1 MKTLKQFALVL
12 AVALAA
18 VVTLAV
24 CESPHPDY
32 FAGAVTVFAIMF
44 AATHGVASWQ
54 RYRPGVFSA
63 ELTFPFD
70 RSGAP
75 LGAKIDQG
83 CLSCPTGYAYG
94 ADTAINTLER
104 VTNNVLTL
112 GFKDY
117 NMPMF
122 PLAGLPVQAAR
133 TNQLTGIR
141 RVRPHV
147 FFENVH
153 RAKWYS
159 PVPEAVTFDTMR
171 KLIDQCGGSVA
182 TARLIA
188 NSNSIGCAPPRGPRG
203 VSGKDALFQDAATTV
218 FELGPFCITD
228 FLELEGFQAHMSAY
242 KAAAIKAAGM
252 ALEYEKIRR
261 FVSMSKANGAAVAGT
276 SRPRFSSSNF
286 TDIPNSP
293 GSLEWLANSI
303 DTGIG
308 GEIRHGTQIE
318 VNVSRQLFQYWL
330 EKFKKDHDIIMELDV
345 ANFAMQIKGF
355 ITSFDNDGGF
365 IMQSKRTN
373 RKIRISTT
381 KDPVYVEIYKNADG
395 TAEWDFQ
402 AYYVT
407 QVGDDSDTNQANGFR
422 QSMNTAYG
430 DAAAF
435 CEGETK
441 RLAEMILINTSEA
454 FHYEAF
460 PTNPLAAN
468 IPGDVEAN
476 LQRLWG
482 ATEMNWFF
490 GADVDLYYLK
500 ALNDMIAGT
509 GAPCFSNIDK
519 TWFAGR
525 IKTGLMF
532 IEDDP
537 RQMMTLLVAVPGE
550 SSVIEKSEVC
560 LPCEPPPAVVLTP
573 RPALDPVLCEALP
586 NGVTEDTGDAGC
598 MRAPARLQFTL
609 PSSGNKTVSVL
620 FERRDGSTGTLTV
633 PFSIVDG
640 TALEGAGSDK
650 HFLLADGNVVFL
662 DGETEKQVDIVL
674 HPFIRGAGD
683 PKFVQAIMR
692 YDNAPIVICGEE
704 GGTVDTT
711 LCFMLAD
718 VIAGDGD
725 DCPSAYC
732 LQCADVPL
740 ESADVMMALKAER
753 AKATKKAAKKAAKK
767 TKGGKPAEQS
777 DDTNPYQVEE

>member
-1 MKTLKQFALVL
+1 MKTLKQFTLLLALVL
-12 AVALAA
+12 AATVAA
-18 VVTLAV
+18 VAYQQHEYLAGSVTA
-24 CESPHPDY
+24 
-32 FAGAVTVFAIMF
+32 FAIMF
-44 AATHGVASWQ
+44 AASHGVASWK

-94 ADTAINTLER
+94 ADSAISTLER

-112 GFKDY
+112 GYKDY
-117 NMPMF
+117 DMPKF
-122 PLAGLPVQAAR
+122 PLAGMPVGAAR
-133 TNQLTGIR
+133 TQQMTGIR
-141 RVRPHV
+141 RTRPHV

-153 RAKWYS
+153 RAKWHS
-159 PVPEAVTFDTMR
+159 PVPEAVTYDTMR

-228 FLELEGFQAHMSAY
+228 FLELEGFQSHLNAY
-242 KAAAIKAAGM
+242 KAAAIKATGM

-261 FVSMSKANGAAVAGT
+261 FVSMSRANGAAVAGT
-276 SRPRFSSSNF
+276 TKARFSPTTFS
-286 TDIPNSP
+286 DIPNSP

-308 GEIRHGTQIE
+308 GEIRHGTMVE
-318 VNVSRQLFQYWL
+318 VNVSTQLFQYWL
-330 EKFKKDHDIIMELDV
+330 EKFKKDHDIVMNLDI
-345 ANFAMQIKGF
+345 ANFANQIKGF
-355 ITSFDNDGGF
+355 ITTFDDQGGF
-365 IMQSKRTN
+365 TLRSKRTN
-373 RKIRISTT
+373 RLIKITTT
-381 KDPVYVEIYKNADG
+381 KDPVYVELYKNSDG

-402 AYYVT
+402 AYYKT
-407 QVGDDSDTNQANGFR
+407 EVGDDSDVTQANGFR

-435 CEGETK
+435 CDGETK
-441 RLAEMILINTSEA
+441 RLAEMIMIHTTEA

-460 PTNPLAAN
+460 PTNPLGAK
-468 IPGDVEAN
+468 IPADVETN

-482 ATEMNWFF
+482 ATEINWFF

-500 ALNDMIAGT
+500 DLNAMIEGT

-525 IKTGLMF
+525 LKTGLMF
-532 IEDDP
+532 VEDDP

-560 LPCEPPPAVVLTP
+560 LPCEPPTAVTITP
-573 RPALDPVLCEALP
+573 RPGLDPLLCEALP
-586 NGVTEDTGDAGC
+586 VGVAEDTGDTGC
-598 MRAPARLQFTL
+598 MRLPKTYRFQLPAV
-609 PSSGNKTVSVL
+609 GNKTVSL
-620 FERRDGSTGTLTV
+620 FLERRDGSTGTLTV
-633 PFSIVDG
+633 PFTIVDG

-650 HFLLADGNVVFL
+650 HFLRADGNIVFAE
-662 DGETEKQVDIVL
+662 GETEKQLDIVL

-683 PKFVQAIMR
+683 PKFVQAILR
-692 YDNAPIVICGEE
+692 IDNAPVVVCGEE
-704 GGTVDTT
+704 GATVDSL
-711 LCFMLAD
+711 LCFVLAD
-718 VIAGDGD
+718 QIAAEGDS
-725 DCPSAYC
+725 CPSAYC
-732 LQCADVPL
+732 LQCADEELVAADAPL
-740 ESADVMMALKAER
+740 MAAR
-753 AKATKKAAKKAAKK
+753 APKKAAKK
-767 TKGGKPAEQS
+767 TAKKAAKGSKTASEQGQA
-777 DDTNPYQVEE
+777 DDPNPYQVEE

>member
-1 MKTLKQFALVL
+1 MKKTLKHITLVV
-12 AVALAA
+12 AVILAA
-18 VVTLAV
+18 TIFAAAY
-24 CESPHPDY
+24 EHGDY
-32 FAGAVTVFAIMF
+32 LSGAVTAFAVLF
-44 AATHGVASWQ
+44 AASHGTVSWQ

-63 ELTFPFD
+63 ELTFPYD
-70 RSGAP
+70 RDGRP
-75 LGAKIDQG
+75 LGAKLDQG
-83 CLSCPTGYAYG
+83 CLSCPSGYAYG

-112 GFKDY
+112 GYKDY
-117 NMPMF
+117 NMPRF

-228 FLELEGFQAHMSAY
+228 FLELEGFQSHLNAY
-242 KAAAIKAAGM
+242 KAAAIKATGM

-261 FVSMSKANGAAVAGT
+261 FVSMSKVNGAAVAGT
-276 SRPRFSSSNF
+276 TKPRFSASTFS
-286 TDIPNSP
+286 DIPNSP
-293 GSLEWLANSI
+293 GSLEWLANAI
-303 DTGIG
+303 DSGIG
-308 GEIRHGTQIE
+308 GEIRHGTQVE

-330 EKFKKDHDIIMELDV
+330 EKFKKDHDIIMNLDI
-345 ANFAMQIKGF
+345 ANFSMQIKGF
-355 ITSFDNDGGF
+355 ITSFDGPDGF

-381 KDPVYVEIYKNADG
+381 ADPVYVEIYKNVDG

-402 AYYVT
+402 PYYVT
-407 QVGDDSDTNQANGFR
+407 EVGDDSDITQANGFR
-422 QSMNTAYG
+422 QSMNTQYG
-430 DAAAF
+430 EACAVCD
-435 CEGETK
+435 GESK
-441 RLAEMILINTSEA
+441 RLAEMIMIHTSEA

-468 IPGDVEAN
+468 IPGDVETN

-500 ALNDMIAGT
+500 QLNEMIAGT

-532 IEDDP
+532 VEDDP

-550 SSVIEKSEVC
+550 SSVIEKSECC
-560 LPCEPPPAVVLTP
+560 LPAEYPEAVTITP
-573 RPALDPVLCEALP
+573 RPGDDPLLCEKLP
-586 NGVTEDTGDAGC
+586 DGVSEDAEPAGC
-598 MRAPARLQFTL
+598 MRLPKRAEFQLPA
-609 PSSGNKTVSVL
+609 SGNRTVSL
-620 FERRDGSTGTLTV
+620 FFERRDGSNGTLTV
-633 PFSIVDG
+633 PYTVVEG
-640 TALEGAGSDK
+640 TALEGATGTD
-650 HFLLADGNVVFL
+650 HFVLSAGNIVFA
-662 DGETEKQVDIVL
+662 DGETEKQLDIVL
-674 HPFIRGAGD
+674 HPFVRGAGD
-683 PKFVQAIMR
+683 PKFVQALLRI
-692 YDNAPIVICGEE
+692 DNAPVVLCG
-704 GGTVDTT
+704 TDDATADMVM
-711 LCFMLAD
+711 CFIYADQLA
-718 VIAGDGD
+718 AEGD

-732 LQCADVPL
+732 LQADAELL
-740 ESADVMMALKAER
+740 EDAAALNSLNAER
-753 AKATKKAAKKAAKK
+753 AASAKKKTRAAKKAAKK
-767 TKGGKPAEQS
+767 AGKKGEEI
-777 DDTNPYQVEE
+777 NPYQVEE